1 MCLSL
6 LTPWHAQNRWYYYI
20 YFFLS
25 LEVLVTLSCPTLGD
39 PKTVACQAPQSLGI
53 LQARLLEWVAVP
65 SSSGSSRPRDRTWV
79 SRIAGA
85 LKVHISS
92 VTLQAKLF
100 QRPLVIFCTQPCV
113 SRVASYPGLPP
124 SAPPPTLFW
133 PHWPLFCSSVS
144 PPLLIDLRESFL
156 LLEALLTLDPHPQ
169 GLRES
174 ITSLGVLF

>member
-1 MCLSL
+1 MCLA
-6 LTPWHAQNRWYYYI
+6 AQSW
-20 YFFLS
+20 
-25 LEVLVTLSCPTLGD
+25 PTLCD
-39 PKTVACQAPQSLGI
+39 PMVCSPPGSSVRGI
-53 LQARLLEWVAVP
+53 SRARILEWVAVP

-124 SAPPPTLFW
+124 SAPPPTLFR